1 MNDFQETADRV
12 EIEAL
17 RGEFTDAA
25 MMRDRARLAGLFTP
39 DGVLRMPNVPV
50 ELVGREEIRSGGER
64 LQSQWD
70 FFVQNS
76 HPGVIRIDGDTATGR
91 TYMQEIARLLD
102 GRSGQN
108 FAIYHD
114 TYRRTPEGWK
124 FAERVYE
131 VRYADTTP
139 LPGSAPGPDTR
150 AHDSGGTGD
159 ADRAHDSDRA
169 HGSGRADRAGDIG
182 RADRAGDSG
191 RAPGAGEAGAPVT
204 RGADDFARPASA
216 ERLDRAVA
224 ALRANGFT
232 AELLDDA
239 AAARA
244 RVRDLIPEGASVFTG
259 ASETLRLSGIAEDIE
274 AGDRCLAVRP
284 RVLTMDRATEADE
297 IRRLAA
303 TPDVFVASVAA
314 VTETGSLVIASA
326 TGSQLP
332 ASAGGAAKAIWVVGA
347 QKVVPDLSSA
357 LRRVEEHALPLETAR
372 ALAAYGQPSAVGR
385 LLVLNAEPQPGRG
398 TVLLLREA
406 IGF

>member
-1 MNDFQETADRV
+1 MNDFQEIADRV

-25 MMRDRARLAGLFTP
+25 MMRDRARLAALFTP

-50 ELVGREEIRSGGER
+50 ELIGREEIRTGGER

-76 HPGVIRIDGDTATGR
+76 HPGMIRIDGDTATGR

-102 GRSGQN
+102 GRSGLN
-108 FAIYHD
+108 FAVYHD

-131 VRYADTTP
+131 VRYVDTTP
-139 LPGSAPGPDTR
+139 LGGSVPGPD
-150 AHDSGGTGD
+150 AQ
-159 ADRAHDSDRA
+159 A
-169 HGSGRADRAGDIG
+169 HGSSEAGD
-182 RADRAGDSG
+182 G
-191 RAPGAGEAGAPVT
+191 RAPTAGEAGAGEAGAGEADASAT
-204 RGADDFARPASA
+204 GAADDFSAPASA
-216 ERLDRAVA
+216 ERLDRAIA

-244 RVRDLIPEGASVFTG
+244 RIKDLIPEGAGVFTG
-259 ASETLRLSGIAEDIE
+259 ASETLRLSGVAQDIE
-274 AGDRCLAVRP
+274 AGDRYQAIRP
-284 RVLTMDRATEADE
+284 RVLKMDRATEFDQ
-297 IRRLAA
+297 IRRLVA

-314 VTETGSLVIASA
+314 VTETGSLVIASGS
-326 TGSQLP
+326 GSQLP
-332 ASAGGAAKAIWVVGA
+332 ASAGGAARAIWIVGA
-347 QKVVPDLSSA
+347 QKVVPDLSTA

-372 ALAAYGQPSAVGR
+372 AQAAYGHPSAVNR
-385 LLVLNAEPQPGRG
+385 LLVLHAEPQPGRG
-398 TVLLLREA
+398 TVLLVREA

>member
-1 MNDFQETADRV
+1 MNDFQEIADRV

-25 MMRDRARLAGLFTP
+25 MMRDRARLAALFTP
-39 DGVLRMPNVPV
+39 DGVLRMPNVPI
-50 ELVGREEIRSGGER
+50 ELIGRQEIRTGGER

-76 HPGVIRIDGDTATGR
+76 HPGTIRIDGDTATGR

-102 GRSGQN
+102 GRSGLN

-114 TYRRTPEGWK
+114 TYRRTPQGWK

-131 VRYADTTP
+131 VRYVDTTP
-139 LPGSAPGPDTR
+139 LGGSAPGPDTQ
-150 AHDSGGTGD
+150 AHGTGEARD
-159 ADRAHDSDRA
+159 A
-169 HGSGRADRAGDIG
+169 GQ
-182 RADRAGDSG
+182 
-191 RAPGAGEAGAPVT
+191 APDAGEADASTTGAAGDF
-204 RGADDFARPASA
+204 GAPASA
-216 ERLDRAVA
+216 ERLDRTIE

-232 AELLDDA
+232 AELLDDT

-244 RVRDLIPEGASVFTG
+244 RIKDLIPEGAAVFTG
-259 ASETLRLSGIAEDIE
+259 ASETLRLSGIAQDIE
-274 AGDRCLAVRP
+274 AGDRYQAIRP
-284 RVLTMDRATEADE
+284 RVLKMERATEFDE
-297 IRRLAA
+297 IRRLVA

-314 VTETGSLVIASA
+314 VTETGSLVIASGS
-326 TGSQLP
+326 GSQLP
-332 ASAGGAAKAIWVVGA
+332 ASAGGAARAIWIVGA
-347 QKVVPDLSSA
+347 QKVVPDLSTA
-357 LRRVEEHALPLETAR
+357 LRRVEEHALPLETER
-372 ALAAYGQPSAVGR
+372 AQAVYGQPSAVNR